1 LNPISHLNPNVWAAM
16 ITLVVL
22 SILLNL
28 FLVFFIYRLRKIHQN
43 PEKAQ
48 QPSRPV
54 YQSALSYEENIIRGN
69 LLRDLSFEGETVI
82 AKKEGSK

>member
-1 LNPISHLNPNVWAAM
+1 MNPNVWAAI
-16 ITLVVL
+16 ITLVAL

-28 FLVFFIYRLRKIHQN
+28 FLIVFIYRLKKIHQN
-43 PEKAQ
+43 PEKGQ

-69 LLRDLSFEGETVI
+69 LLRDLSVEGETVI
-82 AKKEGSK
+82 AKEEGSK